1 MTYIRWKS
9 WRGEVPGHQL
19 REISEAGHKFI
30 SDAAREP
37 KEELQNQ
44 VVFDTLVADLI
55 SESNELY
62 YVTLGGVTIQ
72 LPVL

>member
-44 VVFDTLVADLI
+44 VVLDTLVADLI
-55 SESNELY
+55 
-62 YVTLGGVTIQ
+62 
-72 LPVL
+72 